1 MSFYENT
8 LVAKQDLPRSE
19 LDKIKEKYSTIIN
32 NNSGKVIKIEEWGLL
47 NLTKKIKKF
56 NKGFFLHYKF
66 EGNKLTV
73 NEIDKKAN
81 LDTSI
86 IRSLIVKYKKLDTE
100 NEFFNKTK
108 K

>member
-1 MSFYENT
+1 MAFYENT
-8 LVAKQDLPRSE
+8 LILRQDLEEKKLKDLRDKYNE
-19 LDKIKEKYSTIIN
+19 LIN
-32 NNSGKVIKIEEWGLL
+32 SSSGKVVKIEEWGLI

-66 EGNKLTV
+66 EGNKLTI

-86 IRSLIVKYKKLDTE
+86 IRSLIVKYKKLDTD
-100 NEFFNKTK
+100 NEFFKKTK